1 MTIFRF
7 ESVIAAGIVL
17 VCGLAVWNVFT
28 SVRSKQVT
36 LNGGLEWDQSEN
48 PILYLVGVGFY
59 VFVSAISF
67 MVALD
72 LLFGIDVRFWL

>member
-7 ESVIAAGIVL
+7 ENLIPLGIAL
-17 VCGLAVWNVFT
+17 VCGFAVWNVFT
-28 SVRSKQVT
+28 SIRSKHVT

-48 PILYLVGVGFY
+48 PFLYLVGVGFHI
-59 VFVSAISF
+59 FVSGISF
-67 MVALD
+67 LVALD